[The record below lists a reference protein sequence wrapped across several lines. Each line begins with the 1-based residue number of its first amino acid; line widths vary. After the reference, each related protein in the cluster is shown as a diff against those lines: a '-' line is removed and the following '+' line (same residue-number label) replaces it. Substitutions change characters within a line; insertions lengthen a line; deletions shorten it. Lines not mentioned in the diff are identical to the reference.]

1 MKVRNITNKEVVNIE
16 NCEDEPIHIPG
27 LIQPHGFLISVDTTS
42 KKINVCSE
50 NINDYLPLTHQELL
64 SKNIERVFS
73 DNFYSKFLSFS
84 ENNQV
89 TSRHFNSVLY
99 ESLYS
104 VTFHKSDNN
113 IIIEAEPAEQEENE
127 NEKLYNSSRKLLN
140 HIEDTSTL
148 KELCDSVAVAI
159 KDITG
164 YDRVMVYKFDDE
176 YNGEVLSES
185 REEHLEPYLGLHYP
199 HTDIPKQARDL
210 YIKNQLRVIGDVNYT
225 PAELYTLE
233 NSNIE
238 QLDLSLSVL
247 RSVSPIHI
255 EYLKNMGVGAT
266 LALSLLHKDKLWG
279 LIVCHNYSAKHI
291 SEEIKDAVKLH
302 GHFIISQI
310 DVRVLNENYKTA
322 IKASDNV
329 KKLTSKKLEFNREA
343 IKKLFTE
350 DAVIKLSNSC
360 GVAAVVDGDMY
371 SYGKIPNAQEVFMLG
386 IFSESKTNTGNFV
399 TDQLPKITDNF
410 KTISKK
416 FPGISY
422 YSLGDDK
429 NFIIWFREPSLT
441 EISWAGNPE
450 KSIVKNEKGLS
461 PRKSFEKF
469 TKNVEDKSFPW
480 LNEELSACASFVN
493 FFQSFIRSIITNEEK
508 EKQKKLTEILRETN
522 EELENINW
530 ISTHDLKEPLRKIR
544 MTASTLLRDE
554 KKKEL
559 TDFVI
564 SRVERMENSAQRMQT
579 LISDILKYTKTNAE
593 HIELEEVDLNDLIN
607 NIEQESSSILED
619 GNVKITF
626 ENLPTIKGIPF
637 LLKQLF
643 LNIMYNSIKFQIPE
657 KGCKIIIRE
666 NSDNVDLNK
675 LNQYN
680 VIEVVDN
687 GIGFDNE
694 YKEKIFKIFS
704 RLHSKSDY
712 EGSGIGLALCKKIM
726 TKHNGYIEAEGE
738 INKGATIRLYFPK
751 N

>member
-27 LIQPHGFLISVDTTS
+27 LIQPHGFLISVDATS

-50 NINDYLPLTHQELL
+50 NINDYIPLTHQELL

-73 DNFYSKFLSFS
+73 DDFYSKFLSFS
-84 ENNQV
+84 ENNQI
-89 TSRHFNSVLY
+89 TSRHFNSILY

-104 VTFHKSDNN
+104 VTFHKSGNN

-302 GHFIISQI
+302 GHFITSQI

-329 KKLTSKKLEFNREA
+329 KQLTSKKLDFNREA

-593 HIELEEVDLNDLIN
+593 HIELEEVDLNNLIY
-607 NIEQESSSILED
+607 NIKQESSSILED

-657 KGCKIIIRE
+657 KGCKITIRE
-666 NSDNVDLNK
+666 NSDNVEFNK

-726 TKHNGYIEAEGE
+726 TKHNGYIEANGE